1 MSKSQDKCTS
11 PDIQNDILSI
21 MAFSVLCSISNE
33 VAGKYYSI
41 MIDETTDNSTVEQMA
56 FCLRNVDDNFDV
68 HEEFMGL
75 YTLNPLMLAT
85 S

>member
-11 PDIQNDILSI
+11 PDIQNEILSI
-21 MAFSVLCSISNE
+21 MAFSVLRSISNE

-41 MIDETTDNSTVEQMA
+41 MIDVTTVEQMV
-56 FCLRNVDDNFDV
+56 FCLRNVDDNFDF